1 MRQVPDFD
9 SGTIE
14 RQLLA
19 STVKFSVKHS
29 RSERF
34 RLRSDYL
41 TNLPSRSDNLSDPSV
56 DGFGDLAAGMTEELA
71 GVSQVSF
78 ACSLGADVS
87 KLKFLYS
94 GD

>member
-1 MRQVPDFD
+1 MAPVDWFHMPIINRGRGFV
-9 SGTIE
+9 
-14 RQLLA
+14 
-19 STVKFSVKHS
+19 
-29 RSERF
+29 
-34 RLRSDYL
+34 LR
-41 TNLPSRSDNLSDPSV
+41 LPSRSDNLPNPTV

-71 GVSQVSF
+71 GVSKVSF